1 MFGKRKRE
9 RERES
14 AKAASLMSSRDPLVR
29 HLASQKTLAE
39 ASTVRQSFKPYQQ
52 VVEVLREDPGASQR
66 RLLPVQRVQWCR
78 QTCTFIS
85 SSAVDGLC
93 RDRP

>member
-1 MFGKRKRE
+1 
-9 RERES
+9 
-14 AKAASLMSSRDPLVR
+14 MSSRDPLVR

-52 VVEVLREDPGASQR
+52 VVEVLREDPGAIVKR
-66 RLLPVQRVQWCR
+66 RLLPVQRVQWYR
-78 QTCTFIS
+78 QTRRFTS